1 VNDIL
6 CLKRCFCIWTG
17 NIGKGLA
24 SNYINISLVSRR
36 ILINQTFLERAVFA
50 VHEVI
55 IFMTSLLKLSVVQ
68 RQRCCSLDVDVT
80 KMDENG
86 VDERRLEMF

>member
-1 VNDIL
+1 M
-6 CLKRCFCIWTG
+6 WTG
-17 NIGKGLA
+17 NIGKTLA
-24 SNYINISLVSRR
+24 SNYINISVVSRR

-50 VHEVI
+50 VHDVI
-55 IFMTSLLKLSVVQ
+55 IEIK
-68 RQRCCSLDVDVT
+68 RCTKTKVLFLGCGRD